1 MFRFLSHTIAAT
13 NPSYGSCKKNIE
25 LKRLRSSSAGDSCS
39 TFWFSMENHLGTHI
53 DCPAHFFD
61 NGMKVVDYPADF
73 WIFHK
78 PQIIAVKAGPGEII
92 SKEGLSEDVNPE
104 SDLLIFKSG
113 WSKRR
118 DEGEYCLRNPGIE
131 PALGVWLRKS
141 FPNIRALGIDWV
153 SVSSYVHRDIGRKAH
168 FEFLN
173 PAGAGHPILLIED
186 MDIPEDLQSL
196 NQIWALPLRVEEL
209 DSSPCTIIGVS

>member
-1 MFRFLSHTIAAT
+1 MVPARKILSLSVCVHLQQEIHVLLFGFLWRIIWAR
-13 NPSYGSCKKNIE
+13 I
-25 LKRLRSSSAGDSCS
+25 LIVRR
-39 TFWFSMENHLGTHI
+39 I
-53 DCPAHFFD
+53 FFD